1 MRVGPGHT
9 PSRPARAATSGP
21 GGQRPVQRAD
31 GPGIDAEELAT
42 LLTPVITAAGLDL
55 ESVRVTAAGRRRLL
69 RIVVDADD
77 GVSLDDIAEVSRDI
91 SRLLDAGDA
100 MGEAPYTLE
109 VSSPGIERPLTE
121 PRHWRRARG
130 RLVTIPLATAVPAPP
145 AQDAGAAA
153 TTQATVT
160 GRVVA
165 ASETGI
171 TLDIEGDCRRFTY
184 TELGPGKVQVE
195 FSRGGSPDGH

>member
-1 MRVGPGHT
+1 MSDRDVR
-9 PSRPARAATSGP
+9 RPAAG
-21 GGQRPVQRAD
+21 AD
-31 GPGIDAEELAT
+31 GPGVDAEELAT
-42 LLTPVITAAGLDL
+42 LVTPVISAAGLDL
-55 ESVRVTAAGRRRLL
+55 ESIRVTKAGRRRLL

-91 SRLLDAGDA
+91 SRHLDAGDA

-109 VSSPGIERPLTE
+109 VSSPGVERPLTE

-130 RLVTIPLATAVPAPP
+130 RLVTIPLAAPAPAPP
-145 AQDAGAAA
+145 AQAPPAQAGEDRPPR
-153 TTQATVT
+153 QVTVT

-165 ASETGI
+165 ASETGV
-171 TLDIEGDCRRFTY
+171 TLEIEGDSRRFSY

-195 FSRGGSPDGH
+195 FGRGGSPDGH